1 MNRNLKKAL
10 LSLALAAL
18 LLPTIGCDYNLDR
31 HGSSGDWT
39 SAWFDFAI
47 TPSYG
52 GWSTWDTY
60 SYDEV
65 YVVDTYE
72 TSYYDNSY
80 VTDTYY
86 VDDYGYGDYG
96 YGDYG
101 WSWKSKAN
109 GKKK

>member
-39 SAWFDFAI
+39 SGWFDFVI
-47 TPSYG
+47 TPAYG
-52 GWSTWDTY
+52 GWSAWDTY

-65 YVVDTYE
+65 YVQALAFYHDPGLPQLR
-72 TSYYDNSY
+72 SFPHS
-80 VTDTYY
+80 
-86 VDDYGYGDYG
+86 GQ
-96 YGDYG
+96 
-101 WSWKSKAN
+101 SPHPR
-109 GKKK
+109 